1 MTLVIGAALA
11 LFCLAIVTYPFL
23 KSRFA
28 SAASP
33 RTISTSV
40 AAPELGPVYD
50 AITTLHL
57 EYQLGKVPQNLYKE
71 QLASY
76 RLQAAS
82 VLRQRFQERAGEPEW
97 MLEQEVLVTRA
108 ALRGTEGGPRAC
120 PNCRSLVAPEL
131 LGCPECGASM
141 ESRV

>member
-1 MTLVIGAALA
+1 MTEQSQQL
-11 LFCLAIVTYPFL
+11 
-23 KSRFA
+23 
-28 SAASP
+28 
-33 RTISTSV
+33 
-40 AAPELGPVYD
+40 E
-50 AITTLHL
+50 AITQK
-57 EYQLGKVPQNLYKE
+57 EYKAGFVTDIEVDSLPPGLNEDVI
-71 QLASY
+71 
-76 RLQAAS
+76 
-82 VLRQRFQERAGEPEW
+82 RQISFIKNEPEW

>member
-120 PNCRSLVAPEL
+120 PTCRSLVAPEL